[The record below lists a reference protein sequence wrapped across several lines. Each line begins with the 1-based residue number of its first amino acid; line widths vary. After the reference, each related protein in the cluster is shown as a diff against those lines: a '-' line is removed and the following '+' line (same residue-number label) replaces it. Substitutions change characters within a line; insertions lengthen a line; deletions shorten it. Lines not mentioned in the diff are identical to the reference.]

1 VRRHPSIADDFDASA
16 VSVSESLERVLTFPA
31 VASKS
36 FLITIGDRS
45 VTGMVSR
52 DQMVGPWQVPVAD
65 CAITTVSLDS
75 HLGEAMS
82 MGERTPVALL
92 DGPASGRLAVAE
104 AITNMLAAP
113 VAALSDIKLSAN
125 WMCAA
130 GHEGDDAVLYDT
142 VEAVGRE
149 FCPALGITIPVGKD
163 SMSMR
168 TVWEGPEGDR
178 AVTAPVSLIVS
189 AFAPCGDV
197 RRALTPTLSADEDTL
212 LLLVDLGR
220 GQDRMGGSVLAQVW
234 RQMGTTPPDVA
245 PEDVVALFNF
255 IAALKAN
262 DCILAYHDRSDGG
275 LLVTL
280 LEMAF
285 AGRCGLNIDL
295 DVTPEC
301 ANARLFSEEVGA
313 VIQVAADQ
321 VEEVMQVAG
330 AHSLADAVSVVARP
344 RKDERIVVNT
354 PQFEL
359 IDSRR
364 GALQSLWAQT
374 SHAIARRRD
383 NANCADQEF
392 SRIQAEDA
400 GLSASLTFNCDED
413 IAAPYIASGKRPRV
427 AILREQGVNGQM
439 EMAAAFDRAG
449 FTSIDVHMSDI
460 MSGRQRLEDCHGLV
474 ACGGFSYGDV
484 LGAGE
489 GWAKSI
495 LFNDAVRQQFGDF
508 FERSNTFALGVC
520 NGCQM
525 LSALQAVI
533 PGSEHWPRF
542 ARNLSEQYEARLS
555 LVKVEPSPSI
565 LLSGMEGSYLPI
577 VVAHGEGRAQFAD
590 EAQRDALESAG
601 QVAMRFI
608 DHDLQT
614 ATAYPAN
621 PNGSPAGITGLC
633 NVDGRVTIMMPHPER
648 VYRAAQLSWCPPD
661 WQTDSGWMRLFRNAR
676 VWLG

>member
-1 VRRHPSIADDFDASA
+1 
-16 VSVSESLERVLTFPA
+16 
-31 VASKS
+31 
-36 FLITIGDRS
+36 
-45 VTGMVSR
+45 
-52 DQMVGPWQVPVAD
+52 MVGPWQVPVAD

-197 RRALTPTLSADEDTL
+197 RRALTPTLSADEDTV

-245 PEDVVALFNF
+245 PEDVIALFNF

-280 LEMAF
+280 EMAF

-295 DVTPEC
+295 DVTSEC

-313 VIQVAADQ
+313 VIQVVADQ
-321 VEEVMQVAG
+321 VEEVMQLAG
-330 AHSLADAVSVVARP
+330 AHGLADAVSVVARP
-344 RKDERIVVNT
+344 RKDERILVNT

-383 NANCADQEF
+383 NANCADEEF
-392 SRIQAEDA
+392 
-400 GLSASLTFNCDED
+400 F
-413 IAAPYIASGKRPRV
+413 P
-427 AILREQGVNGQM
+427 
-439 EMAAAFDRAG
+439 
-449 FTSIDVHMSDI
+449 H
-460 MSGRQRLEDCHGLV
+460 SGRGCRSIGV
-474 ACGGFSYGDV
+474 AD
-484 LGAGE
+484 
-489 GWAKSI
+489 I
-495 LFNDAVRQQFGDF
+495 
-508 FERSNTFALGVC
+508 
-520 NGCQM
+520 
-525 LSALQAVI
+525 
-533 PGSEHWPRF
+533 
-542 ARNLSEQYEARLS
+542 
-555 LVKVEPSPSI
+555 
-565 LLSGMEGSYLPI
+565 
-577 VVAHGEGRAQFAD
+577 
-590 EAQRDALESAG
+590 
-601 QVAMRFI
+601 
-608 DHDLQT
+608 
-614 ATAYPAN
+614 
-621 PNGSPAGITGLC
+621 
-633 NVDGRVTIMMPHPER
+633 
-648 VYRAAQLSWCPPD
+648 
-661 WQTDSGWMRLFRNAR
+661 
-676 VWLG
+676 

>member
-1 VRRHPSIADDFDASA
+1 
-16 VSVSESLERVLTFPA
+16 
-31 VASKS
+31 
-36 FLITIGDRS
+36 
-45 VTGMVSR
+45 
-52 DQMVGPWQVPVAD
+52 
-65 CAITTVSLDS
+65 
-75 HLGEAMS
+75 
-82 MGERTPVALL
+82 
-92 DGPASGRLAVAE
+92 
-104 AITNMLAAP
+104 
-113 VAALSDIKLSAN
+113 
-125 WMCAA
+125 
-130 GHEGDDAVLYDT
+130 
-142 VEAVGRE
+142 
-149 FCPALGITIPVGKD
+149 
-163 SMSMR
+163 
-168 TVWEGPEGDR
+168 
-178 AVTAPVSLIVS
+178 
-189 AFAPCGDV
+189 
-197 RRALTPTLSADEDTL
+197 
-212 LLLVDLGR
+212 
-220 GQDRMGGSVLAQVW
+220 
-234 RQMGTTPPDVA
+234 
-245 PEDVVALFNF
+245 
-255 IAALKAN
+255 
-262 DCILAYHDRSDGG
+262 
-275 LLVTL
+275 
-280 LEMAF
+280 MAF

-313 VIQVAADQ
+313 VMQVAADQ
-321 VEEVMQVAG
+321 VDEVMHLAG
-330 AHSLADAVSVVARP
+330 AYALADAVSVVATP
-344 RKDERIVVNT
+344 RRDERIVVNT

-392 SRIQAEDA
+392 SRIQAVDV
-400 GLSASLTFNCDED
+400 GLSASLTYDCDED

-449 FTSIDVHMSDI
+449 FTAIDVHMSDI
-460 MSGRQRLEDCHGLV
+460 MSGGQRLEDCHGLV

-495 LFNDAVRQQFGDF
+495 LFNDAVRRQFGDF
-508 FERSNTFALGVC
+508 FERSNSFALGVC

-555 LVKVEPSPSI
+555 LVKVESSSSI

-577 VVAHGEGRAQFAD
+577 VVAHGEGRAQFAH

-601 QVAMRFI
+601 QIAMRFI

-614 ATAYPAN
+614 ATTYPAN

-633 NVDGRVTIMMPHPER
+633 NADGRVTIMMPHPER